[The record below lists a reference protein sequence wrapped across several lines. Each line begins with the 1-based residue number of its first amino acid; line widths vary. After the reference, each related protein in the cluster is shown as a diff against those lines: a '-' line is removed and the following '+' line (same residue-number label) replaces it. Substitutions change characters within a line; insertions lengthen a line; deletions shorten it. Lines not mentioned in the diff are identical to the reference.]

1 MDRHVPDRT
10 GGPAEAETSGQ
21 TEGSL
26 VKKQLLHRR
35 NSLQCLYRQHYPVTK
50 KSRLQSTVHDTGKDH
65 EKNSCKYAPNFE
77 KWEEKTLTN
86 PCLSFWKAYN

>member
-26 VKKQLLHRR
+26 VKQQLLHRR
-35 NSLQCLYRQHYPVTK
+35 NSLQCLHRQRYPVTK
-50 KSRLQSTVHDTGKDH
+50 KSRLQSTVRDMGKDH
-65 EKNSCKYAPNFE
+65 EKNSCKYALNFE

-86 PCLSFWKAYN
+86 PCLTFWKAYN